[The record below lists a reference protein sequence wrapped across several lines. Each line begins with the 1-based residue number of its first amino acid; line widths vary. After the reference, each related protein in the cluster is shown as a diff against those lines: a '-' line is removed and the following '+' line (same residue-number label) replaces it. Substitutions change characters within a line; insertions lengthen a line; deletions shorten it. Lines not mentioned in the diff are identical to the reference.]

1 MSTPKMFKNTPVWQ
15 TFFGK
20 MLAFSYLSCYNG
32 FMRIVYETDKLRELM
47 TLFCD
52 QTAITITLFGKDM
65 NMILDVGEWKK
76 YCLAI
81 GDDEERLKLC
91 KQCDAKHAEE
101 ARKKKDIILY
111 ACHAGIGEAVA
122 PIYLDNVPSDDSL
135 SGYLMIGKFRD
146 TEQKLSSPNMIK
158 EIAAKFG
165 LDEADLLERWEEL
178 PMIAQKQMQDAVL
191 LLKLI
196 TNEIIN
202 GKLIHAAKTSW
213 TESINDYIQ
222 KHLHRNITVDELCAV
237 MPPNAPP
244 NAQKLKRY
252 ELYARFAEYF
262 NTSPK
267 EHINQLRLAKAL
279 ELLTTTEMSVQQIGE
294 ACGFSKVDD
303 FTKFFKQKMN
313 MGVTPLQYRKQ
324 KRLQLD

>member
-1 MSTPKMFKNTPVWQ
+1 
-15 TFFGK
+15 
-20 MLAFSYLSCYNG
+20 
-32 FMRIVYETDKLRELM
+32 MRIVFEIDKLRELM

-52 QTAITITLFGKDM
+52 QTAITISLFDKEM
-65 NMILDVGEWKK
+65 NLILDVGEWKK

-81 GDDEERLKLC
+81 GDDEARLKLC

-101 ARKKKDIILY
+101 ARRKKDIIIY

-146 TEQKLSSPNMIK
+146 TEQKLSSPSKIK

-165 LDEADLLERWEEL
+165 LEEADLLECWQEL

-213 TESINDYIQ
+213 TEFIKDYILQ
-222 KHLHRNITVDELCAV
+222 HLHRNITVDELCAA
-237 MPPNAPP
+237 MPPNP
-244 NAQKLKRY
+244 NAPAGNAPQSLKRY

-262 NTSPK
+262 NMSPK
-267 EHINQLRLAKAL
+267 EYINQLRLSKAL
-279 ELLTTTEMSVQQIGE
+279 ELLTTTEMSIQQIGE
-294 ACGFSKVDD
+294 SCGFSKVDD
-303 FTKFFKQKMN
+303 FTKFFKEKMK

-324 KRLQLD
+324 KRLQLN